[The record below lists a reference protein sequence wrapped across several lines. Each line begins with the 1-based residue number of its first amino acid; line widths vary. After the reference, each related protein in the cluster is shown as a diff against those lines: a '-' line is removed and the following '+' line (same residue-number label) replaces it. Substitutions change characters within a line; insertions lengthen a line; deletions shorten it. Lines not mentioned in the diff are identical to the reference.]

1 MFRNRFVITMLAGT
15 LTLGAL
21 GFGGYRGITSAFAWI
36 QAEQTAFDRL
46 SRPILVDLAEQGWT
60 ARALETYAGEANAVR
75 LAQGPLA
82 EAFDKLRALGKV
94 TKISAMSGFKENVT
108 PASGMAVVV
117 REVTFEKGKARIELD
132 FVWKDDR
139 WQLDDLR
146 IAQ

>member
-1 MFRNRFVITMLAGT
+1 MFRTKLLIGMLAGAI
-15 LTLGAL
+15 AL
-21 GFGGYRGITSAFAWI
+21 GSLGYGGYRGVSSAFAWI

-60 ARALETYAGEANAVR
+60 ARALETYAGEANAIR

-82 EAFDKLRALGKV
+82 SAFDRLRGFGKV
-94 TKISAMSGFKENVT
+94 TKIAAMSGFRENVT

-132 FVWKDDR
+132 FVWKEKR
-139 WQLDDLR
+139 WQLEDLR
-146 IAQ
+146 ITQ